1 MRVMQRLA
9 AASVAAGVL
18 LLAGGFYLP
27 AKAAVA
33 QVLLRRA
40 WAATGDLPVRP
51 WPWAR
56 TWPVA
61 RLEVPALGVDQIVLA
76 GDEGAAL
83 AFAPG
88 HVDGTAA
95 PGTEGNI
102 VLAGHRDTVFA
113 FLGELVLGDEL
124 WLETTDGER
133 NSYVVTST
141 SVVHETE
148 TAVLDPTAEPTLTLV
163 TCYPLDG
170 ARPGGPLRYVVRA
183 QEKPHRRAGLE
194 ACGVTRAVWSFGLVD
209 RGSRR
214 RPSCCGVSRGN
225 RLSAIRHRVR

>member
-1 MRVMQRLA
+1 MRLLRRLA
-9 AASVAAGVL
+9 VTAVAGGTL
-18 LLAGGFYLP
+18 LLAGGLYLP
-27 AKAAVA
+27 AKAALA

-40 WAATGDLPVRP
+40 WASTGDHPARP

-95 PGTEGNI
+95 PGEPGNI

-113 FLGELVLGDEL
+113 FLGELALGDEL
-124 WLETTDGER
+124 RLETADGRR
-133 NSYVVTST
+133 NSYVVAST

-148 TAVLDPTAEPTLTLV
+148 TAVLDPTAEATLTLV
-163 TCYPLDG
+163 TCYPFDG

-183 QEKPHRRAGLE
+183 TGAGPWVRSAE
-194 ACGVTRAVWSFGLVD
+194 SPSDDVPG
-209 RGSRR
+209 RGR
-214 RPSCCGVSRGN
+214 
-225 RLSAIRHRVR
+225 